1 MQKVGNNVKIPM
13 SYDKNKIIISW
24 VFFFL
29 CLIKTKYGPN
39 LVKKYKNKHYHFN
52 ITNCLPYHYK
62 KRDLETFQIFKKRTR
77 KLREQTERKKNTKT
91 HSSQSIPYL
100 HFIASVV
107 DKNDQGWHVIR
118 RCSLV
123 LYMNLC
129 VHESLN
135 H

>member
-1 MQKVGNNVKIPM
+1 MLTISLQQKRFRNFSDFQKTHTQVKGI
-13 SYDKNKIIISW
+13 D
-24 VFFFL
+24 
-29 CLIKTKYGPN
+29 
-39 LVKKYKNKHYHFN
+39 
-52 ITNCLPYHYK
+52 
-62 KRDLETFQIFKKRTR
+62 
-77 KLREQTERKKNTKT
+77 REKKNIKT

-135 H
+135 HLYSQVSEFIGN